1 MNKKVILMILDG
13 WGKSPDPKVS
23 AIDNAN
29 VPFINSLYKNYPSAQ
44 LRTDGLNVGLPEGQM
59 GNSEVGHMNLGAG
72 RIVYQ
77 DLAKINL
84 AVAHQTLAKE
94 QVLVDAFTYAKENNK
109 KVHFLGL
116 VSDGGVH
123 SHTSHLRGLIDAS
136 QEYGLDQVYVHA
148 FTDGRDVDPKSGAK
162 YIHDLEEHIKDTPV
176 RIASIVGRYYAMDRD
191 KRWERVKLAYDLV
204 VNGTGI
210 PSKNAVAS
218 VLDSY
223 AHDVTDE
230 FIAPIVMVDEEQK
243 PLATIIEGDVVIFF
257 NFRTD
262 RGRELTEALS
272 QHDFHEQNMH
282 KLNLYYVTL
291 TNYDETYQ
299 NVKVVY
305 NKDNITETLGEVL
318 EKAGKTQIRIA
329 ETEKYPHVTFFFSGG
344 RETPFEGES
353 RILRNSPKV
362 ATYDLQ
368 PEMSAY
374 ELTSA
379 LVPELNK
386 GEVDFVCLNF
396 ANGDMVGH
404 TGIMSAAILACE
416 AVDACVKQVIEVA
429 LANDYT
435 TIVIADHGNC
445 ETMINPDGS
454 PNTAHTTNPVPIIL
468 VDKDLKNIQNGVLG
482 DIAPTILELMGVPQP
497 NAMTC
502 HSLL

>member
-29 VPFINSLYKNYPSAQ
+29 VPFINSLYTKYPNAQ

-84 AVAHQTLAKE
+84 AVANKTLAKE
-94 QVLVDAFTYAKENNK
+94 QVLIDAFNYAKANNK

-136 QEYGLDQVYVHA
+136 QEYGLDKVFIHA
-148 FTDGRDVDPKSGAK
+148 FTDGRDVDPKSGKK
-162 YIHDLEEHIKDTPV
+162 YIQDLQDYIAPTPV
-176 RIASIVGRYYAMDRD
+176 KIASVIGRYYAMDRD

-204 VNGTGI
+204 VHGTGTATKDI
-210 PSKNAVAS
+210 VTSIAT
-218 VLDSY
+218 SY
-223 AHDVTDE
+223 GNDVTDE
-230 FIAPIVMVDEEQK
+230 FIQPLVAVDANEK
-243 PLATIIEGDVVIFF
+243 PLAIIEEDDVVIFF

-272 QHDFHEQNMH
+272 QQDFHEQNMH

-318 EKAGKTQIRIA
+318 EKANKKQIRIA

-374 ELTSA
+374 ELKDA
-379 LVPELNK
+379 LVPKLHK

-404 TGIMSAAILACE
+404 TGIMEAAIKACE
-416 AVDACVKQVIEVA
+416 AVDVCVKEVVEAA

-435 TIVIADHGNC
+435 TIIIADHGNC

-468 VDKDLKNIQNGVLG
+468 VDKDLKKINNGVLG
-482 DIAPTILELMGVPQP
+482 DIAPTILELMGVAQP
-497 NAMTC
+497 AAMTS

>member
-29 VPFINSLYKNYPSAQ
+29 VPFINSLYTKYPSAQ

-84 AVAHQTLAKE
+84 AVANKTLAKE
-94 QVLVDAFTYAKENNK
+94 QVLIDAFNYAKANNK

-136 QEYGLDQVYVHA
+136 QEYGLDKVFIHA
-148 FTDGRDVDPKSGAK
+148 FTDGRDVDPKSGKK
-162 YIHDLEEHIKDTPV
+162 YIQDLQDYIAPTPV
-176 RIASIVGRYYAMDRD
+176 KIASVIGRYYAMDRD

-204 VNGTGI
+204 VHGTGTPTKDVVTSI
-210 PSKNAVAS
+210 AT
-218 VLDSY
+218 SY
-223 AHDVTDE
+223 GNDVTDE
-230 FIAPIVMVDEEQK
+230 FIQPLVSVDGDGK
-243 PLATIIEGDVVIFF
+243 PLATIEEDDVVIFF

-272 QHDFHEQNMH
+272 QQDFHEQNMH

-318 EKAGKTQIRIA
+318 EKANKKQIRIA

-374 ELTSA
+374 ELKDA
-379 LVPELNK
+379 LVPELHK

-404 TGIMSAAILACE
+404 TGIMEAAIKACE
-416 AVDACVKQVIEVA
+416 AVDVCVKEVVEAA

-435 TIVIADHGNC
+435 TIIIADHGNC

-468 VDKDLKNIQNGVLG
+468 VDKDLKKINNGVLG
-482 DIAPTILELMGVPQP
+482 DIAPTILELMGVAQP
-497 NAMTC
+497 AAMTS

>member
-29 VPFINSLYKNYPSAQ
+29 VPFIRGLYTQYPNAQ

-84 AVAHQTLAKE
+84 AVAQKTMSQEKE
-94 QVLVDAFTYAKENNK
+94 LIDAFQYAKTNNK
-109 KVHFLGL
+109 AVHFLGL

-123 SHTSHLRGLIDAS
+123 SHTSHLRSLIDAS
-136 QEYGLDQVYVHA
+136 QDFGLDKVFVHA
-148 FTDGRDVDPKSGAK
+148 FTDGRDVDPKSGKK
-162 YIHDLEEHIKDTPV
+162 YIIDLENYIQHTKV
-176 RIASIVGRYYAMDRD
+176 KIASVIGRYYAMDRD

-204 VNGTGI
+204 VTGVGKHTTNLVESI
-210 PSKNAVAS
+210 TQ
-218 VLDSY
+218 SY
-223 AHDVTDE
+223 NDNVTDE
-230 FIAPIVMVDEEQK
+230 FIHPLIAVDENDK
-243 PLATIIEGDVVIFF
+243 PIATIQNDDVVIFF

-272 QHDFHEQNMH
+272 QKDFHEFNMH
-282 KLNLYYVTL
+282 KLNLYYVTM
-291 TNYDETYQ
+291 TNYDDTYQ
-299 NVKVVY
+299 NVHVIY
-305 NKDNITETLGEVL
+305 DKDNITETLGEVL
-318 EKAGKTQIRIA
+318 EKNNKRQIRIA

-344 RETPFEGES
+344 REQPFQGET

-374 ELTSA
+374 ELKDA
-379 LVPELNK
+379 LIPELK
-386 GEVDFVCLNF
+386 EGKVDFVCLNF

-404 TGIMSAAILACE
+404 TGIMAAAIKACE
-416 AVDACVKQVIEVA
+416 AVDACVKAVVEAALENMDKSCIEMSRDFR
-429 LANDYT
+429 L
-435 TIVIADHGNC
+435 IC
-445 ETMINPDGS
+445 SINP
-454 PNTAHTTNPVPIIL
+454 
-468 VDKDLKNIQNGVLG
+468 LKIVNDVINS
-482 DIAPTILELMGVPQP
+482 E
-497 NAMTC
+497 
-502 HSLL
+502 

>member
-23 AIDNAN
+23 AIDNAD
-29 VPFINSLYKNYPSAQ
+29 VPFINSLYTKYPSAQ

-84 AVAHQTLAKE
+84 AVANKTLAKE
-94 QVLVDAFTYAKENNK
+94 QVLIDAFNYAKANNK

-136 QEYGLDQVYVHA
+136 QEYGLDKVFIHA
-148 FTDGRDVDPKSGAK
+148 FTDGRDVDPKSGKK
-162 YIHDLEEHIKDTPV
+162 YLQDLQDYIAPTPV
-176 RIASIVGRYYAMDRD
+176 KIASVIGRYYAMDRD

-204 VNGTGI
+204 VHGTGTATTDVVTSI
-210 PSKNAVAS
+210 AT
-218 VLDSY
+218 SY
-223 AHDVTDE
+223 GNDVTDE
-230 FIAPIVMVDEEQK
+230 FIQPLVSVDANGE
-243 PLATIIEGDVVIFF
+243 PLAVIQEDDVVIFF

-272 QHDFHEQNMH
+272 QQDFHEQNMH

-318 EKAGKTQIRIA
+318 EKANKKQIRIA

-374 ELTSA
+374 ELKDA
-379 LVPELNK
+379 LVPELHK

-404 TGIMSAAILACE
+404 TGIMEAAIKACE
-416 AVDACVKQVIEVA
+416 AVDICVKEVVEAA

-435 TIVIADHGNC
+435 TIIIADHGNC

-468 VDKDLKNIQNGVLG
+468 VDNDLKKINDGVLG
-482 DIAPTILELMGVPQP
+482 DIAPTILELMGVAQP
-497 NAMTC
+497 AAMTS